1 MSYRTIKDG
10 IVGILKGIGYSEA
23 SAISSYKE
31 VAAQEYDN
39 TFILQCNDGSQE
51 SESMTLADRCY
62 DKQTWTLM
70 FAYERSSQN
79 DAVNV
84 EEIQE
89 KKDEIIAKIDN
100 PASWLSFA
108 RVMNYDDWK
117 LEMMDNYFIISMT
130 IKVTD
135 VYTY

>member
-1 MSYRTIKDG
+1 
-10 IVGILKGIGYSEA
+10 
-23 SAISSYKE
+23 
-31 VAAQEYDN
+31 
-39 TFILQCNDGSQE
+39 
-51 SESMTLADRCY
+51 
-62 DKQTWTLM
+62 
-70 FAYERSSQN
+70 
-79 DAVNV
+79 VNV

-108 RVMNYDDWK
+108 RVMNYDAWK